1 MINSLLPPNATPLER
16 ALDETIAARIEAI
29 DLTPASALWN
39 PATCPV
45 DLLPWLAWAE
55 GVDEWSSAWAVPV
68 QRAVIAAQRE
78 VRRRRGTRRSV
89 GDAIAAFGGSVVMR
103 EWFESVPKRTPHTFD
118 VVISGGADYIDAG
131 FQQSMMRAIER
142 NKPARSRYTLGIGI
156 TAAGHIGVAGV
167 ARVANYK
174 RMEFTA

>member
-1 MINSLLPPNATPLER
+1 MTSSLLPPNATPLER
-16 ALDETIAARIEAI
+16 ALDETLAARIEAI
-29 DLTPASALWN
+29 DLTPTSALWN
-39 PATCPV
+39 PATCPA

-55 GVDEWSSAWAVPV
+55 GVDEWSSAWSVAV

-78 VRRRRGTRRSV
+78 IRRRRGTRSSV
-89 GDAIAAFGGSVVMR
+89 AEAIAAFGGSVVMK
-103 EWFESVPKRTPHTFD
+103 EWWEHSTPRTPHTFD

-156 TAAGHIGVAGV
+156 TAAGHIGLAGV
-167 ARVANYK
+167 ARVATYK